1 MTIRTWGTSYFL
13 NWPNL
18 GCGAEGCPAKHS
30 ATIDANTKNAPRM
43 KEKTMPREE
52 KRPWQ
57 PDTWA
62 RWCETN
68 SNSYHDCCSHI
79 IQLTQLDPIPRHFE
93 PIRSENCFAV
103 PPKQIVNH
111 DYNYWILLTFPMSI
125 HFLIYIFLQCRLLR
139 KLIHGKA
146 KIRKAS
152 HSRIPSAPSANI
164 CLRVFANAMPSAKLK
179 GDEVQ
184 KAAQMR
190 QSSGSL
196 LHDSSLGDGCS
207 YRDFGGGFGD
217 FHEIFVDVWRF
228 W

>member
-1 MTIRTWGTSYFL
+1 MWNQQQLISWLLQPYHPINPT
-13 NWPNL
+13 WPN
-18 GCGAEGCPAKHS
+18 S
-30 ATIDANTKNAPRM
+30 APF
-43 KEKTMPREE
+43 
-52 KRPWQ
+52 
-57 PDTWA
+57 
-62 RWCETN
+62 
-68 SNSYHDCCSHI
+68 
-79 IQLTQLDPIPRHFE
+79 LE

-125 HFLIYIFLQCRLLR
+125 HFLNYILLQCRLLR
-139 KLIHGKA
+139 KLIHGKP
-146 KIRKAS
+146 KIREAS

-196 LHDSSLGDGCS
+196 LHDSSLGG
-207 YRDFGGGFGD
+207 RGFSGWC
-217 FHEIFVDVWRF
+217 VWF
-228 W
+228 EKMFI